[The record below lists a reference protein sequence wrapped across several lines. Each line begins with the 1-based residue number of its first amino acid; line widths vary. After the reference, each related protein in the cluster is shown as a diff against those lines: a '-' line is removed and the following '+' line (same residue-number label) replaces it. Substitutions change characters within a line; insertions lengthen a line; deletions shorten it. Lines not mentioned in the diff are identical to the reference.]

1 MPNGVGP
8 FVFPLRY
15 STGTILNYP
24 TAKPM
29 TVTVLLFASY
39 ADRLGT
45 NQLSLDLLSGATVSD
60 VLGRVQSMPGAD
72 RLPLQPLVAVNE
84 RYAKRDQVLA
94 AGDEIAI
101 IPPVAGG

>member
-1 MPNGVGP
+1 MPSGVGP

-45 NQLSLDLLSGATVSD
+45 NQLSLELTSGATVSD
-60 VLGRVQSMPGAD
+60 VLGRARRRGVTCGERGD
-72 RLPLQPLVAVNE
+72 VAVRRHGPRRQRRSAGE
-84 RYAKRDQVLA
+84 RHRVQCVPLD
-94 AGDEIAI
+94 
-101 IPPVAGG
+101 GGA